1 MGGLSRKGL
10 PRKPTL
16 VDCEILRF
24 THDDRSLN
32 HILQFANITRPGI
45 RLKQIKALFVHRL
58 KALSSLPCETINEV
72 FDQQG
77 DVFSS
82 LPQRWNLNREDVE
95 TVKEVPPEDAR
106 DDGSLQIAVR
116 SSNHPNIGLDGSSS
130 TDTLEFVFLQNTQQS
145 DLRLG
150 RKLANFIEEDRAS
163 FVQFEAP

>member
-45 RLKQIKALFVHRL
+45 RLKQIKALLAHRL

-77 DVFSS
+77 DLFSS
-82 LPQRWNLNREDVE
+82 LPQSMNLNWHCVAS
-95 TVKEVPPEDAR
+95 VKEAAPEHTPTA
-106 DDGSLQIAVR
+106 GSLQV
-116 SSNHPNIGLDGSSS
+116 
-130 TDTLEFVFLQNTQQS
+130 
-145 DLRLG
+145 
-150 RKLANFIEEDRAS
+150 
-163 FVQFEAP
+163 